1 MEQQTDAEMDAQVD
15 AWREKYGNM
24 PEAPHAEF
32 VDIDNAQRLM
42 IIRMSN
48 GRRVVIPL
56 EDLQGLADATP
67 EQLEQWE
74 MVGLGSGMDWP
85 DLNISFSIEGLLQG
99 SYGNQIWM
107 QKLRQKG
114 GAARSEAKRQAS
126 RANGT
131 KGGRPKK
138 VRVAQDIE
146 VPA

>member
-1 MEQQTDAEMDAQVD
+1 MERQTDAELDAQID
-15 AWREKYGNM
+15 AWYEKYGNA

-74 MVGLGSGMDWP
+74 MLGLGSGMDWP
-85 DLNISFSIEGLLQG
+85 DLNVSFSIEGLLQG
-99 SYGNQIWM
+99 SYGNQLWM

-114 GAARSEAKRQAS
+114 GAARSEVKQKAS

-138 VRVAQDIE
+138 VK
-146 VPA
+146 VPEAAAVSA